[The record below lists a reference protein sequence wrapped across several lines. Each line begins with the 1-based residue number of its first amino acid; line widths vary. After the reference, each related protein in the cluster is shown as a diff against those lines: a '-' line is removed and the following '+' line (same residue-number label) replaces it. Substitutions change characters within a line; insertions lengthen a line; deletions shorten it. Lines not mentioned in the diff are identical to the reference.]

1 MKKIRLI
8 YRLFFFLLCV
18 FTLATSSTLMALLI
32 RNKVKRQKIVS
43 SLIKF
48 LSKNLMRVM
57 GVKIEAKGLEHLKK
71 KENYLIVSN
80 HVSYTDITLIHLF
93 IKNNRF
99 ITHYEWQENNP
110 FLNLIITKA
119 GVYFIER
126 RNLKNIRKELR
137 DATNI
142 LKQGLH
148 LVFFPEGT
156 STDGSKILP
165 FHPPFFATAI
175 QAQKAVLPICINYK
189 KVNNTPLT
197 AKNYNLICWYDP
209 QVSFLT
215 HLLKVLQFKSIEA
228 EILFLPPINT
238 EGKNSRNLAI
248 ESREQIIKYASFLKH
263 N

>member
-1 MKKIRLI
+1 
-8 YRLFFFLLCV
+8 
-18 FTLATSSTLMALLI
+18 
-32 RNKVKRQKIVS
+32 
-43 SLIKF
+43 
-48 LSKNLMRVM
+48 M
-57 GVKIEAKGLEHLKK
+57 GVKVKAEGLEHLKK

-99 ITHYEWQENNP
+99 ITHYEWQESSP
-110 FLNLIITKA
+110 FLNLIATKA
-119 GVYFIER
+119 GVHFIER

-137 DATNI
+137 EATNV

-175 QAQKAVLPICINYK
+175 QAQKSVLPICINYQ

-197 AKNYNLICWYDP
+197 AENHNLICWYDHK
-209 QVSFLT
+209 VSFST
-215 HLLKVLQFKSIEA
+215 HLLQLLQFKSIEV
-228 EILFLPPINT
+228 EILFLSPIDT
-238 EGKNSRNLAI
+238 KGKNSRSLAE
-248 ESREQIIKYASFLKH
+248 ESREQIIKQASLLKH
-263 N
+263 D